1 MGALPDNRFD
11 AIDRTATADKGWDS
25 HGLSETEAAARFKRE
40 GPNELASAKPP
51 SVFRTALQVLREP
64 MFLLL
69 IGTGVVYVL
78 LGDPKEAVALMVA
91 VFVIIGITFYQ
102 ERKTEH
108 ALQALREL
116 SSPRALVIRDG
127 ERRRIAGREVVR
139 GDLVVLAEGDRI
151 PADGLVLE
159 SRNLTADES
168 LLTGESVPV
177 RKVAAHG
184 DVAMEHP
191 GGDDQP
197 FVFSGT
203 LVAQG
208 KGIARITAT
217 GPLTELG
224 KIGKALE
231 GLRQEDTHLQRETN
245 RLVRFLAVFG
255 LFLCAFVAVA
265 YGYTRGDWLRGVLA
279 GLTLAISMIP
289 EEFPV
294 VLTIFLALGA
304 WRISRQRVL
313 TRRMPAIETLGSA
326 TVLCVDKTGTLTL
339 NRMTVEKLFA
349 GGEYLNLPSQREN
362 QLPEKFHQTVEFSIL
377 ASSRDPFDPM
387 EKAFLQLGD
396 QYSFST
402 NHLHPERVLAR
413 EYPLSSDLPA
423 MSRAWET
430 PGSKGYLVAAKG
442 APEAIISLC
451 RLGVLEERKV
461 LAATGEM
468 AASGLRV
475 LGVARAHWAGALPG
489 SLPDDQRVF
498 KFSFVGLV
506 GLADPLRP
514 SVPAAVK
521 DCYAA
526 GIRVIMI
533 TGDYPVTAK
542 NIAAQIPLRNA
553 TEVITG
559 PELRKM
565 SDSELERRIR
575 TVNIFARVV
584 PEQKLQLIHALR
596 ATGEVVAMTG
606 DGVNDAP
613 ALKAADIGVAMGA
626 RGTDV
631 AREAA
636 AMVLLDDD
644 FSSIVNAIRLGRRIY
659 DNLKKATA
667 YILALHVPIA
677 GLSLVPVLVGWPL
690 ILMPLHVLFLE
701 LVTDP
706 ACSIA
711 FEAEPEEANVMKR
724 PPRDPRERLF
734 PRDRVTLSLLQGLTV
749 LLCVLAVYAV
759 ARQWGHDET
768 DCRTL
773 AFATLVVGNVAL
785 IFTNRSWTN
794 TIWETQRTPN
804 PALWWI
810 VGGALAMLAL
820 MFYVPFLRD
829 FFRFSV
835 MHPADLLVAGLAGF
849 LGVLW
854 FELLKLIR
862 RKFARPV
869 AVGS

>member
-1 MGALPDNRFD
+1 MGALPDARYTP
-11 AIDRTATADKGWDS
+11 ASQKPADDGAVALQ
-25 HGLSETEAAARFKRE
+25 GLNEAEAAARLQRE

-51 SVFRTALQVLREP
+51 TVFRTALEVLREP

-69 IGTGVVYVL
+69 IGAGTVYVL
-78 LGDPKEAVALMVA
+78 LGDPKEAIALLFA
-91 VFVIIGITFYQ
+91 VFGIIGITFYQ
-102 ERKTEH
+102 QRRTEH
-108 ALQALREL
+108 ALRALREL
-116 SSPRALVIRDG
+116 SSPRALVVRDG

-159 SRNLTADES
+159 NRNLSADES

-177 RKVAAHG
+177 RKVAAQG
-184 DVAMEHP
+184 DVTMEHP

-197 FVFSGT
+197 FIFSGT
-203 LVAQG
+203 LVVQG
-208 KGIARITAT
+208 KGLARVSAT
-217 GPLTELG
+217 GPRTELG

-231 GLRQEDTHLQRETN
+231 SLRQEDTHLQRETN
-245 RLVRFLAVFG
+245 RMVRFLAVFG
-255 LFLCAFVAVA
+255 LFLCAFIALV
-265 YGYTRGDWLRGVLA
+265 YGYTRGDWLHGVLA

-313 TRRMPAIETLGSA
+313 TRRMPAIETLGAA
-326 TVLCVDKTGTLTL
+326 TVLCVDKTGTLTM
-339 NRMTVEKLFA
+339 NRMTVERLFA
-349 GGEYLNLPSQREN
+349 AGDSLHLPSHRGTL
-362 QLPEKFHQTVEFSIL
+362 LPERFHETVEFSIL

-387 EKAFLQLGD
+387 EKAFLQLGEH
-396 QYSFST
+396 YSFS
-402 NHLHPERVLAR
+402 NKNLHPGRMLVK
-413 EYPLSSDLPA
+413 EYPLSSSLAA
-423 MSRAWET
+423 MSRVWET
-430 PGSKGYLVAAKG
+430 PGIPGRLIAAKG
-442 APEAIISLC
+442 APEAIVSLC
-451 RLGVLEERKV
+451 RLTVAEEQKL
-461 LAATGEM
+461 LAATEEM

-475 LGVARAHWAGALPG
+475 LGVAKARSEGP
-489 SLPDDQRVF
+489 LPDDQRAF
-498 KFSFVGLV
+498 KFDFVGLV
-506 GLADPLRP
+506 GLADPVRP
-514 SVPAAVK
+514 SVPAAVQ
-521 DCYAA
+521 DCYDA

-542 NIAAQIPLRNA
+542 NIAAQVRLRNT

-559 PELRKM
+559 PELRMM
-565 SDSELERRIR
+565 SEDELQRRIQ
-575 TVNIFARVV
+575 TVNVFARVV
-584 PEQKLQLIHALR
+584 PEQKLQLIHALQ

-613 ALKAADIGVAMGA
+613 ALKAANIGVAMGA

-636 AMVLLDDD
+636 DLVLLDDD

-677 GLSLVPVLVGWPL
+677 GLSLFPVLMGWPL

-734 PRDRVTLSLLQGLTV
+734 PRNRVILSLLQGLTV
-749 LLCVLAVYAV
+749 LLSVLAVYIT
-759 ARQWGHDET
+759 ARHWGHDET

-785 IFTNRSWTN
+785 IFANRSWTN
-794 TIWETQRTPN
+794 TIWETQRSPN
-804 PALWWI
+804 AALWWI
-810 VGGALAMLAL
+810 TGGALVVLGMML
-820 MFYVPFLRD
+820 YVPFLRD

-835 MHPADLLVAGLAGF
+835 MHPGDVLVAGLAGF
-849 LGVLW
+849 FGVVW
-854 FELLKLIR
+854 FEALKLAKKR
-862 RKFARPV
+862 WFRPV
-869 AVGS
+869 EERS